1 MAIKNPLSL
10 AAALLALGAC
20 QTSPPSASQQETR
33 SAGATL
39 SANGGLVAVTS
50 GGEFGMTVENA
61 REAIESRG
69 LRIMAEVDHT
79 ANAKGIADL
88 RPTFLF
94 IFGNPKVGTQFMQRN
109 QSAGIDLPMKLLV
122 WEDQNGAVQVGYN
135 DPTWLAERHG
145 LTGIDPLLTK
155 VGGVLAGV
163 AEDATK

>member
-10 AAALLALGAC
+10 AVGLLALSAC
-20 QTSPPSASQQETR
+20 QVSPPSASQEGTR
-33 SAGATL
+33 SVGATL
-39 SANGGLVAVTS
+39 AATGGLVMVTS
-50 GGEFGMTVENA
+50 EGEFGMTVEKA

-79 ANAKGIADL
+79 ANAKDIAEL

-122 WEDQNGAVQVGYN
+122 WEDQDGAVQVGYN
-135 DPTWLAERHG
+135 DPTWLAERHE
-145 LTGIDPLLTK
+145 LTGVDPLLTK
-155 VGGVLAGV
+155 VSGVLSGV